1 MGQSSNR
8 RGRIPI
14 AIIQSHLLGGIAAL
28 ASAFCWAIAAIL
40 FRRLGDSVPATGIN
54 LAKGLVA
61 LLFLGVLLLPGL
73 HSGFTPIPADSL
85 TALAVSGI
93 VGICLGDTVYFLAL
107 ARLGPRRTLLLGS
120 LIPVVT
126 ALIAVAFLGETV
138 GPVAWLG
145 MTLTITGVTYVLWQR
160 APATAERQVQE
171 RYRSGLFFGLLFV
184 AANALGIIATKVG
197 VSDVP
202 ALEATF
208 IRQAFA
214 IAGLTF
220 WGLMVR
226 DLSGW
231 VLPLRNG
238 ALFKIMLAASLVG
251 AMLGTWLSIIALK
264 YTHAAIAATL
274 NSTSP
279 LFILPLAVFWLKERI
294 SLKEVAGAVAA
305 VVGIGIYFG
314 SLTSF

>member
-1 MGQSSNR
+1 M
-8 RGRIPI
+8 
-14 AIIQSHLLGGIAAL
+14 
-28 ASAFCWAIAAIL
+28 
-40 FRRLGDSVPATGIN
+40 
-54 LAKGLVA
+54 A

-73 HSGFTPIPADSL
+73 HAGFAPIQADSL
-85 TALAVSGI
+85 IALALSGI
-93 VGICLGDTVYFLAL
+93 VGICFGDTVYFLAL

-126 ALIAVAFLGETV
+126 ALIAVIFLDEAV
-138 GPVAWLG
+138 SPVAWLG
-145 MTLTITGVTYVLWQR
+145 MSLTIAGVTYVLWQR
-160 APATAERQVQE
+160 TPATTERQAQQ

-226 DLSGW
+226 DLYGW
-231 VLPLRNG
+231 VRPLRNG
-238 ALFKIMLAASLVG
+238 SLFKIMLVASLIG

-279 LFILPLAVFWLKERI
+279 LFILPLAVFWLKERV
-294 SLKEVAGAVAA
+294 SLKEVAGAIAA
-305 VVGIGIYFG
+305 VAGIGIYFG
-314 SLTSF
+314 TLTSF